1 MRMRTLAL
9 AALVATAAAA
19 QTAAQPPPLPEQAQ
33 TPPPTSAPTPAPPP
47 APTQAQAP
55 AQPAPDDAYRIG
67 PEDVL
72 EVSVWKEEGLKKE
85 IVVRPDGVFS
95 FPLIG
100 DVRAAGRTVSEV
112 REEIGKR
119 LARYIADP
127 TVSVLVLRVA
137 SNKIYV
143 IGRVNKPGDFA
154 VGRYVDV
161 LQALALAG
169 GLTPFADQHSIKV
182 IRKQDGKDTVLPF
195 DFAAVSRG
203 EALEQNIRLQGGDV
217 IVVP

>member
-1 MRMRTLAL
+1 MKLLTIAALSLAL
-9 AALVATAAAA
+9 AASALAQTTPIPVPEPPTPVPAQPQAAA
-19 QTAAQPPPLPEQAQ
+19 Q
-33 TPPPTSAPTPAPPP
+33 PAV
-47 APTQAQAP
+47 
-55 AQPAPDDAYRIG
+55 DDSYRVG

-100 DVRAAGRTVSEV
+100 DVQAAGRTVSEV
-112 REEIGKR
+112 REEIRKR
-119 LARYIADP
+119 LTRYIPDP

-137 SNKIYV
+137 SNKVYV

-154 VGRYVDV
+154 VGRYLDV

-169 GLTPFADQHSIKV
+169 GLTPFADDSHIKV
-182 IRKQDGKDTVLPF
+182 IRKQDGKDVVLLF
-195 DFAAVSRG
+195 DFSAVSRG
-203 EALEQNIRLQGGDV
+203 ENLDQNVRLQGGDV

>member
-1 MRMRTLAL
+1 VKLLAIAALSLAL
-9 AALVATAAAA
+9 AVSALA
-19 QTAAQPPPLPEQAQ
+19 QTTPIPLPEPPTPMPVPAQPQAAAQPPAV
-33 TPPPTSAPTPAPPP
+33 
-47 APTQAQAP
+47 
-55 AQPAPDDAYRIG
+55 DDSYRIG

-100 DVRAAGRTVSEV
+100 DVQAAGRTVSEV
-112 REEIGKR
+112 REEISKR
-119 LARYIADP
+119 LTRYIPDP
-127 TVSVLVLRVA
+127 TVSVLVMRVA

-169 GLTPFADQHSIKV
+169 GLTPFADQHNIKV
-182 IRKQDGKDTVLPF
+182 IRKQEGRDVVLPF

-203 EALEQNIRLQGGDV
+203 EALEQNVRLQGGDV

>member
-1 MRMRTLAL
+1 MIVRAAIAF
-9 AALVATAAAA
+9 AALIAASAFA
-19 QTAAQPPPLPEQAQ
+19 QTSPLGSPIPE
-33 TPPPTSAPTPAPPP
+33 PPPTPVQAPP
-47 APTQAQAP
+47 APAQTSP
-55 AQPAPDDAYRIG
+55 TVAQDDGYRIG
-67 PEDVL
+67 PEDQL
-72 EVSVWKEEGLKKE
+72 EISVWKEEGLKKE
-85 IVVRPDGVFS
+85 TVVRPDGAFS

-100 DVRAAGRTVSEV
+100 DVQAAGRTVAEV
-112 REEIGKR
+112 RDEIGKR
-119 LARYIADP
+119 LARYIPEP

-154 VGRYVDV
+154 VGRYIDV

-169 GLTPFADQHSIKV
+169 GLTPFADEHKIKV
-182 IRKQDGKDTVLPF
+182 IRKQDGKDVVLPF